1 MLTEVEASY
10 CREPCPGT
18 GYITL
23 ASEDAAPP
31 GQVYALADGLGFLL
45 PESLWG
51 YQQFSL
57 TGDTLFRTRNSLEY
71 LGMSCVAWG

>member
-31 GQVYALADGLGFLL
+31 GQVCALPDDPDSA
-45 PESLWG
+45 
-51 YQQFSL
+51 
-57 TGDTLFRTRNSLEY
+57 
-71 LGMSCVAWG
+71 